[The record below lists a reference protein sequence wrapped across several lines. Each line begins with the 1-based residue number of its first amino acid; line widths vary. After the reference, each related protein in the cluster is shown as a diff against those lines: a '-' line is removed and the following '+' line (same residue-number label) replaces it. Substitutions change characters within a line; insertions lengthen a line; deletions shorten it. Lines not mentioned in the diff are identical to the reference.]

1 VRKTN
6 PLPALALFYRLIVRP
21 LRQERLRTVLTV
33 AAVALGVAAVVAIEL
48 AGQAAAG
55 SFRSSLETLTD
66 SSNLEVTAAGGIP
79 AEVFASLAT
88 APYPLKLHP
97 RIEDYGVIAGT
108 VKRTVPIVGIDVFSE
123 QTLNP
128 QASGAETPAPSD
140 LDLSDSVWVTSGL
153 GFKPGDAIHLLINDT
168 ESDFKVAGVLDGRA
182 GEAVLMDLAPATR
195 LFRREGKLDRILMEA
210 PATRSMEGW
219 MELLRKRLPEG
230 VAIARQGTQTDENR
244 HMLEAFRWNLR
255 VLSYVSLA
263 VGAFLIYNTIS
274 ISVVR
279 RRFEIGILRAMGT
292 PRIAILAGFLGEAGC
307 FGFVGGI
314 GGLVLGRLMSEGAV
328 NLVASTV
335 ANLYF
340 SSRPAPITLTAG
352 DILLGILMGIGIAL
366 LSALGPAWE
375 ASRVAPV
382 EAMARGQREH
392 HVRTHRWWTASA
404 AAILALAAWAASRQ
418 DAVHGK
424 PIFGYACA
432 LLSIVASALLLPLL
446 VSGLAGLTT
455 GLIRRLFGVEALLAS
470 RSLAGSLR
478 RTSVLVGALSTAI
491 AVLTAVGIM
500 VGSFR
505 ETVVVW
511 MDDVLQ
517 ADLFLG
523 PAVPPAAD
531 RHPTMS
537 AEIPVELA
545 KLPEVDAVDQLR
557 TYEIRYQGQ
566 AATLGGMDARV
577 AGRRRMR
584 SFLSG
589 APAGPVFQQLRGSDS
604 VIVSEPFANKHGT
617 KKGDILKLSLGD
629 KVGSFRV
636 LDVYYDYSSERGV
649 ILMDRETLFRY
660 LPGDEPNNV
669 AVYLK
674 PGISLDDGERAVD
687 RVIAGRLVIVARNVD
702 LRNQAIEIFDRT
714 FAITYVLEALA
725 VFVAVTGVGSALLA
739 LVIDRRREFG
749 LLRFLGAADAQ
760 IRRVLLFEAGLLG
773 ILANIAGVTLGLILS
788 LLLIHVINKQSFGWT
803 IQFHWPVAVL
813 LGALSVVY
821 ISTILSALYPARI
834 AIRLVPIQVIHEE

>member
-1 VRKTN
+1 LSGTPSLV
-6 PLPALALFYRLIVRP
+6 LFYRLIVRP
-21 LRQERLRTVLTV
+21 LRRERMRTALTVL
-33 AAVALGVAAVVAIEL
+33 AVALGVAAVLAIEL
-48 AGQAAAG
+48 AGQAAVG

-66 SSNLEVTAAGGIP
+66 SANLEVTAAGGIP
-79 AEVFASLAT
+79 AEVFARLAT

-97 RIEDYGVIAGT
+97 RIEDYGVIDGK

-123 QTLNP
+123 ALNP
-128 QASGAETPAPSD
+128 DSAGAAREIN
-140 LDLSDSVWVTSGL
+140 LSDSVWVTSGL
-153 GFKPGDAIHLLINDT
+153 GFKRGDAIRLSINDT
-168 ESDFKVAGVLDGRA
+168 ASDFTVAGVIDGRA
-182 GEAVLMDLAPATR
+182 GEAILMDLAPATR
-195 LFRREGKLDRILMEA
+195 LFRREGRLDRILIEA
-210 PATRSMEGW
+210 PETHSMEQW
-219 MELLRKRLPEG
+219 IDLLRQRLPEG

-274 ISVVR
+274 VSVVR
-279 RRFEIGILRAMGT
+279 RRFEIGILRAIGT
-292 PRIAILAGFLGEAGC
+292 PRIAILAGFLGEAAC
-307 FGFVGGI
+307 FGLLGGMCGI
-314 GGLVLGRLMSEGAV
+314 ALGRILSEGAV
-328 NLVASTV
+328 KLVASTV
-335 ANLYF
+335 SSLYF
-340 SSRPAPITLTAG
+340 SSRPAPITLTTG
-352 DILLGILMGIGIAL
+352 TVLLGILMGIGIAL

-392 HVRTHRWWTASA
+392 QVRVHRWWSA
-404 AAILALAAWAASRQ
+404 GAALILALAAWIAAHQ
-418 DAVHGK
+418 GPVNGK
-424 PIFGYACA
+424 PVYGYTCA
-432 LLSIVASALLLPLL
+432 LLSIVASALLVPLL
-446 VSGLAGLTT
+446 VSILATMTT
-455 GLIRRLFGVEALLAS
+455 GLIRRVFGVEALLAS

-511 MDDVLQ
+511 MDDILQ

-523 PAVPPAAD
+523 PAVPLGAD

-537 AEIPVELA
+537 AEIPALLA
-545 KLPEVDAVDQLR
+545 SLPEVAAVDQLR
-557 TYEIRYQGQ
+557 SYEIRYQGL
-566 AATLGGMDARV
+566 AATLGGMDARI
-577 AGRRRMR
+577 AGRRRKQ

-589 APAGPVFQQLRGSDS
+589 APADGVFRQLIGTDS

-617 KKGDILKLSLGD
+617 KAGDILKLNLGERT
-629 KVGSFRV
+629 GAFRV
-636 LDVYYDYSSERGV
+636 LDIYYDYSSERGV
-649 ILMDRETLFRY
+649 ILMDRDTLFRF
-660 LPGDEPNNV
+660 LPGVEPNNV

-674 PGISLDDGERAVD
+674 PGVSIDDGERAVQ
-687 RVIAGRLVIVARNVD
+687 RVIAGRLVAVARNAT
-702 LRNQAIEIFDRT
+702 LRDQAIEVFDRT

-749 LLRFLGAADAQ
+749 LLRFVGAADSQ

-773 ILANIAGVTLGLILS
+773 ALANISGVTLGLVLS
-788 LLLIHVINKQSFGWT
+788 LLLIRVINKQSFGWT
-803 IQFHWPVAVL
+803 IQFHWPVLVL
-813 LGALSVVY
+813 LSALSVVY
-821 ISTILSALYPARI
+821 IATILSALYPARI